1 MPVGSTSI
9 QCVALTL
16 TKTQDKFVLCCW
28 GDNLWSQ
35 KIVKQHLQAQQLD
48 GGEGG
53 GHLDTG
59 VQAHPRCIGWAV
71 ESCSAGY
78 RRETHYKLQTP
89 CTFSLCCNF
98 SLCVSCITLCRTLT
112 GLCGGRWVYK
122 HTSLGCGRCNSTILT
137 DSPRR
142 GAWHRGGVRS
152 NGALEQR
159 DGHLERD
166 KRCSLTQQCFSLKGI
181 CILFLLLR
189 TGWTVEWNVMV
200 VERKRVMSNLIKV
213 REQVGPELDHQVPP
227 DLHLCEQ
234 QGLCPDVDGWEG
246 LHEELHTLAAA

>member
-98 SLCVSCITLCRTLT
+98 SLCVSWSSASHSVGHWQACVEGGGCINIPVLGVAGATAPFWLT
-112 GLCGGRWVYK
+112 
-122 HTSLGCGRCNSTILT
+122 
-137 DSPRR
+137 
-142 GAWHRGGVRS
+142 
-152 NGALEQR
+152 ALEGVPGTEEESDPMVHWSR
-159 DGHLERD
+159 GTDTWRETNAVH
-166 KRCSLTQQCFSLKGI
+166 SPN
-181 CILFLLLR
+181 
-189 TGWTVEWNVMV
+189 NVF
-200 VERKRVMSNLIKV
+200 
-213 REQVGPELDHQVPP
+213 P
-227 DLHLCEQ
+227 
-234 QGLCPDVDGWEG
+234 
-246 LHEELHTLAAA
+246 

>member
-16 TKTQDKFVLCCW
+16 TKTQDKFVLCCC

-71 ESCSAGY
+71 ESCSACL
-78 RRETHYKLQTP
+78 RRERHYKLHTP

-137 DSPRR
+137 DSSRR
-142 GAWHRGGVRS
+142 GAWH
-152 NGALEQR
+152 
-159 DGHLERD
+159 
-166 KRCSLTQQCFSLKGI
+166 
-181 CILFLLLR
+181 
-189 TGWTVEWNVMV
+189 
-200 VERKRVMSNLIKV
+200 
-213 REQVGPELDHQVPP
+213 
-227 DLHLCEQ
+227 
-234 QGLCPDVDGWEG
+234 
-246 LHEELHTLAAA
+246 